1 MGQHECKAYDPHFGV
16 EYWAASTILNHP
28 GFANAR
34 AEYVDK
40 TLALYGDDAFLNKL
54 LMEAARIVIF
64 AVAICLAAGY
74 REDDRSSWPTI
85 GNLKKALALFGV
97 SSPRRIES
105 IVGRLVQTGYL
116 ESRVSPADARARLL
130 YPTARMLAYDRAW
143 LVAHYSPLAALFGK
157 DDYTL
162 PLGGDPDFQRVQRRI
177 ATGFFEQSAMVLLRN
192 PGIMLFVSRD
202 AGILVLMRL
211 MQDAMKRGSP
221 TVALSLSDLGRSFLV
236 SRTHVRQL
244 LADAE
249 AQGLIDID
257 QRRRQVT
264 LKPAIFE
271 SFDRFVADGMSNHD
285 LTAAAARQQLIESA
299 YNQQPGGAGT
309 MGLQTPVPLDR

>member
-1 MGQHECKAYDPHFGV
+1 MGRHDGKAYDPHFGV
-16 EYWAASTILNHP
+16 AYWTSSSILNHP
-28 GFANAR
+28 DFASAR
-34 AEYVDK
+34 AEYVDR
-40 TLALYGDDAFLNKL
+40 TLALYGNDAFLNKL

-64 AVAICLAAGY
+64 AVAICLASGY

-85 GNLKKALALFGV
+85 GNLKKVLALFGV

-105 IVGRLVQTGYL
+105 IVGRLIQTGYL
-116 ESRVSPADARARLL
+116 ESRVSPRDARVRLL
-130 YPTARMLAYDRAW
+130 YPAPKMLAYDRAW

-157 DDYTL
+157 GDYVL
-162 PLGGDPDFQRVQRRI
+162 PLGGNSDFQQVQRRI

-211 MQDAMKRGSP
+211 MQDSMKRSSP
-221 TVALSLSDLGRSFLV
+221 TISLSLSGLGRSFLV

-249 AQGLIDID
+249 AQGLIEID
-257 QRRRQVT
+257 QPRRQVT
-264 LKPAIFE
+264 LKPALFE

-285 LTAAAARQQLIESA
+285 LTAAAARQRLINSS
-299 YNQQPGGAGT
+299 P
-309 MGLQTPVPLDR
+309 DREPAHVGVTGP